1 MRTTTVLPTFNI
13 DLTTVEIKLDAILKN
28 NLEVINKLCEQEH
41 FTWDN
46 FMRPLEIFENTL
58 EQFWAPISHLGKVMD
73 SETLREVVENC
84 EQKIALHHT
93 TLLQN
98 KKLFDAISSIDLSAL
113 PQEQKKSI
121 ELKLQD
127 AKLNGVLLPE
137 KEKTR
142 FLELTAELEALS
154 QQFVKNVLDVTD
166 TFKKHITDVTLL
178 DGIPDYAKDSARAA
192 AEKEK
197 LSGFIF
203 TLSESDY
210 LSIIEHA
217 NSRQLREEIYFAYV
231 TRASEIGPHDKQ
243 YDNSNVMIETLKKRF
258 ELARLLGFNNY
269 AQYSL
274 AKKMAKT
281 TDEVLEFLKDR

>member
-1 MRTTTVLPTFNI
+1 MIMRTTTVLPTFNI

-217 NSRQLREEIYFAYV
+217 NSRQLREEIYFAL
-231 TRASEIGPHDKQ
+231 SESVERVGI
-243 YDNSNVMIETLKKRF
+243 R
-258 ELARLLGFNNY
+258 
-269 AQYSL
+269 
-274 AKKMAKT
+274 
-281 TDEVLEFLKDR
+281 